1 MARRKKS
8 TQQRSL
14 PEWHRRATQLIRMAD
29 QGRPLRLE
37 AEQFDIPGRDRS
49 WNLFAQSFLSANQPS
64 FTALDVTASLVP
76 DTDRI
81 SLQLRPGGTVGAVPL
96 RSPTTRKI
104 IGGVVVRPRFGW
116 NDIGPLLHQIGWTA
130 SPRLLD
136 LPLVPGAAKE
146 VPPWVLAG
154 PILQRLRA
162 LLDEL
167 TRGFRWCEE
176 VRESPRGQIL
186 WGQYARNLGRGMF
199 HRLPCR
205 FPELGPDQVLR
216 GMLRWGIQTVHR
228 SLAGWADV
236 DPIARRLTELALELL
251 QQLSDAKPIVPARG
265 DMDRLLMSTGL
276 PPVAL
281 QRGLQALGWIVDER
295 GLAGTAQTD
304 GLSWCLPMY
313 EVFERWVEHLA
324 RLWAHGFGGRV
335 RSGRNHETL
344 VPIRWEHRG
353 TRSLSSLVPDL
364 VVEQGQR
371 VWIIDAKYKAH
382 FEELDDHG
390 WAELAEELQS
400 EHRHDVHQALAY
412 ASTRDAPQIT
422 TLLAYPMRLPTW
434 QRLAERGRTIITAT
448 IAAGSREVRIA
459 LAGVPIQTPH
469 TGFSHALI
477 QAWEVLK
484 YQEAA

>member
-1 MARRKKS
+1 MAKRKKS
-8 TQQRSL
+8 LQQQSL
-14 PEWHRRATQLIRMAD
+14 PEWQRRATQLIRMAD
-29 QGRPLRLE
+29 QGHPLRLE
-37 AEQFDIPGRDRS
+37 AEQFDIQGRDRS
-49 WNLFAQSFLSANQPS
+49 WNLFAQNFLSANQPS
-64 FTALDVTASLVP
+64 FSALDVAPSLVA
-76 DTDRI
+76 DADRI
-81 SLQLRPGGTVGAVPL
+81 RLQLRPGGVIGAVPL

-104 IGGVVVRPRFGW
+104 IGGIVVRPRFGW

-130 SPRLLD
+130 SPQLLE

-216 GMLRWGIQTVHR
+216 GMLRWGVQSVHR
-228 SLAGWADV
+228 SLVGWAHV
-236 DPIARRLTELALELL
+236 DPIARRLTELAIELL
-251 QQLSDAKPIVPARG
+251 QQLSDVKPIAPGRS
-265 DMDRLLMSTGL
+265 DIDRLLMSTGL

-281 QRGLQALGWIVDER
+281 QLGLQALGWIVDER
-295 GLAGTAQTD
+295 GLAGTAETD

-313 EVFERWVEHLA
+313 EMFERWVEHLA
-324 RLWAHGFGGRV
+324 RIWAHGFGGQV

-353 TRSLSSLVPDL
+353 IRSLSSLVPDL

-371 VWIIDAKYKAH
+371 VWIIDSKYKAH
-382 FEELDDHG
+382 FEELDDHR
-390 WAELAEELQS
+390 WAELGAELQS

-412 ASTRDAPQIT
+412 AATRNAAQIT
-422 TLLAYPMRLPTW
+422 TVLAYPMRLATW
-434 QRLAERGRTIITAT
+434 QRLADRNRTVTTAT
-448 IAAGSREVRIA
+448 IAAGSREVRVA
-459 LAGVPIQTPH
+459 LAGVPIQTPE
-469 TGFSHALI
+469 TGSANALV
-477 QAWEVLK
+477 QAWDVLK
-484 YQEAA
+484 YADAA